1 MNYEE
6 INKNIIINEERINN
20 DERLKRIKKLIIKNV
35 SNKDYEDFPESNL
48 LEINSNKIQDIK
60 EPIKLEEIT
69 IDNYEFNEI

>member
-6 INKNIIINEERINN
+6 TNKNIIINEERINN

>member
-6 INKNIIINEERINN
+6 TNKNIIINEEKINN
-20 DERLKRIKKLIIKNV
+20 DERLKRIHKLIIKNV

-69 IDNYEFNEI
+69 IDNYEFDEI